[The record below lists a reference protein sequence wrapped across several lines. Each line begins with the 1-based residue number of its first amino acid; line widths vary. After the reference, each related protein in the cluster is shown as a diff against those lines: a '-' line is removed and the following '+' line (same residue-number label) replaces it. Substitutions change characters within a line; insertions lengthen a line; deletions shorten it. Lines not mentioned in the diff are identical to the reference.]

1 MPTCLLIR
9 HGRTTANAGGVL
21 AGWTPGVGLDETGRQ
36 QAATLGAA
44 LAGVTPVFVASSPL
58 QRCLETAEVVRDAA
72 WRDLEIVAD
81 ERLAECRYGAWTGRP
96 LKELAEEPLWRTVQ
110 VQPSAARFPD
120 GEEFAGESLS
130 GMSARM
136 LDAVRDH
143 DARVNDAHGP
153 HAVWVLVSHG
163 DPIKAV
169 LADAGGAHLDA
180 FQRYMVSPASVSAI
194 RYTPERPFLL
204 TANASGNGLADLV
217 AALTAP
223 ADASEHR
230 DTAHGD
236 AAVGGGR

>member
-21 AGWTPGVGLDETGRQ
+21 AGWTPGVALDDVGRQ
-36 QAATLGAA
+36 QVAALGVA
-44 LAGVTPVFVASSPL
+44 LAGVKPVLVASSPL
-58 QRCLETAEVVRDAA
+58 QRCLETAEVVTETA
-72 WRDLEIVAD
+72 WGGAEVVTDD
-81 ERLAECRYGAWTGRP
+81 RLGECRYGAWTGRT
-96 LKELAEEPLWRTVQ
+96 LKELAQEPLWRTVQ

-136 LDAVRDH
+136 LEAVREH

-153 HAVWVLVSHG
+153 HAVWAVVSHG

-204 TANASGNGLADLV
+204 TANVSGNGLADLV
-217 AALTAP
+217 AALAASAGAP
-223 ADASEHR
+223 ETH
-230 DTAHGD
+230 DTADGD